1 MHGLTKEEV
10 GTLSVTEAIV
20 RETRSR
26 ADDAKLNCEPLW
38 LTLREAESLLEIDDA
53 LERLSRFSPRLAH
66 IVECGMGIRFED
78 PSPDWA
84 EYYLRWKEKSGVA

>member
-38 LTLREAESLLEIDDA
+38 LTLREAESLLVLCIA
-53 LERLSRFSPRLAH
+53 SPVSVGPTEQELFLKLGDYFRSH
-66 IVECGMGIRFED
+66 CR
-78 PSPDWA
+78 
-84 EYYLRWKEKSGVA
+84 